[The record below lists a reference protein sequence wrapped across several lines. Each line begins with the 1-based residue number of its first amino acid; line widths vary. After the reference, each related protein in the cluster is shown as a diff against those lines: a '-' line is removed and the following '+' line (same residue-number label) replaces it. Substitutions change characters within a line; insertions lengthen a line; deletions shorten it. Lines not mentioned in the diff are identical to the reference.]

1 MSERTE
7 QRSYVVPDRGDRR
20 RITSHVFFLPFL
32 SAGPEFA
39 HSVLAVLEQGPW
51 CGGGCAC
58 VMFGGVAMTCSTGGL
73 SSFPPRVAS
82 WAVSGKPRPAGWRKG
97 SPNPADVGSFWP

>member
-7 QRSYVVPDRGDRR
+7 QRRYVVPDRGDRQ
-20 RITSHVFFLPFL
+20 RITSHVFFPFL

-51 CGGGCAC
+51 CGGGCTC

-73 SSFPPRVAS
+73 SSFHLELLSGLLVAS
-82 WAVSGKPRPAGWRKG
+82 LGLLLAEGV
-97 SPNPADVGSFWP
+97 PNPAGVLFFLALR